1 MAKPS
6 LKDKNAAALAK
17 TMKQME
23 RWRVKTG
30 DTIEDVMFKT
40 GKLVSINM
48 QKQIARKVDGP
59 VNFTAKQALYFVK
72 EKKGVYAREYRIG
85 IKDAQDLYLSAI
97 IDRKKPTDK
106 LIPVD
111 KKFTD
116 KNGNIK
122 SLSSNLKRGTYV
134 KVVQPTQ
141 TILINTKA
149 KKREDRLIAI
159 RKVSKRPH
167 KISWDEL
174 AEDAVD
180 QFNQKIK
187 SIL

>member
-1 MAKPS
+1 
-6 LKDKNAAALAK
+6 
-17 TMKQME
+17 ME
-23 RWRVKTG
+23 RWRIETS
-30 DTIEDVMFKT
+30 DTVEDAMFKA

-48 QKQIARKVDGP
+48 QKEIARKVDGP
-59 VNFTAKQALYFVK
+59 INFTAKNALYYIK
-72 EKKGVYAREYRIG
+72 EKKGIYAREYRIG

-106 LIPVD
+106 LIPVNP
-111 KKFTD
+111 KYTD

-122 SLSSNLKRGTYV
+122 GLSRNLKNGAYV
-134 KVVQPTQ
+134 KVVQATE

-159 RKVSKRPH
+159 RKLSKRPH
-167 KISWDEL
+167 KISWDKLE
-174 AEDAVD
+174 ESAVK

-187 SIL
+187 DIL